1 MKNKII
7 WIILC
12 IILFIAAISYLATL
26 NSVEE
31 PFENQG
37 LEKASYQEVN
47 CGQESYIKESN
58 LQKV

>member
-37 LEKASYQEVN
+37 LEKASYQKLIVAK
-47 CGQESYIKESN
+47 SLI
-58 LQKV
+58 